1 MRNVS
6 TQYLEA
12 IRARDRTDKLTGTL
26 TLVGGTEVPLNGT
39 NISAGNT
46 RILWECVT
54 GEELAFGS
62 VIIAQLNFAI
72 ISDES
77 RYAFYNARTA
87 LTYSIQLAD
96 GTWYDLPIGIF
107 TVGETERSGKLVKMV
122 AYDNLI
128 KLDKDYGGAALYG
141 TPYEIMVMISEN
153 CGIALGQDENFYLSL
168 PNGDQKIQ
176 IDETSGCKTYRE
188 AVRILAQLTACFVQA
203 DSSGSLVFKQFGKV
217 PSTTLTRAH
226 FNTPSIADFKCN
238 YIGLVIRASGREFK
252 AYVED
257 EYATGLEMVISDAP
271 AWDYGLDEPLQQR
284 CQNVL
289 DELSQIE
296 YTPSK
301 FDMPSD
307 LAIECGDLLELV
319 TQDGAVN
326 TLVTSITWQY
336 KGYTSIESA
345 GKNPF
350 LYGITPKESEVIR
363 ELQSQTAANKLI
375 FYSFTN
381 QNAITAKGEE
391 PKEIAQVTFVTTEAT
406 SAMFIAQLP
415 LVVDCKDTVSSET
428 TKNEVERTA
437 TVVIKNASGAVASA
451 VDANGNPL
459 TITVKVIDT
468 DTDTVQTVTRGY
480 VDVQVEYYLDGNLVD
495 YELIQRCH
503 AGSHILSLF
512 YTFASLDGNANFQWQ
527 VKIKVVGGSGTVTVP
542 KRGFRATVTGQGMAG
557 TEAWDGT
564 LSFDESVSAISM
576 ASHMTLLPAVE
587 TVTAETQIPTPAG
600 IEETVAALS
609 MRSRMM
615 LVGFTERVSA
625 SEIRCKQTFDAAV
638 WGYNERYIAV
648 ENNALMAK
656 VKWVYESTEA
666 MIDSGRMT
674 VVSSMTNDLVSVTG
688 MEVDAK

>member
-26 TLVGGTEVPLNGT
+26 TLVGGTEVPLNGA

-46 RILWECVT
+46 RVLWECVT

-153 CGIALGQDENFYLSL
+153 CGIALGQDEDFYLSL

-217 PSTTLTRAH
+217 PATTLTRAH

-238 YIGLVIRASGREFK
+238 YVGLVIRATGREFK

-257 EYATGLEMVISDAP
+257 EYATGLEMIISDAP
-271 AWDYGLDEPLQQR
+271 AWDYGIDETLQQR

-319 TQDGAVN
+319 TQDGVVN

-350 LYGITPKESEVIR
+350 LYGITPKESTVIR

-381 QNAITAKGEE
+381 QNAITAKDEE

-437 TVVIKNASGAVASA
+437 TVEVKDASGAVASV

-503 AGSHILSLF
+503 AGSHILGLF

-564 LSFDESVSAISM
+564 LNFDEGVEPIALRSSLTLVKTAEDVS
-576 ASHMTLLPAVE
+576 VE
-587 TVTAETQIPTPAG
+587 TQVPTPAG
-600 IEETVAALS
+600 FDQAVAAISL
-609 MRSRMM
+609 RSRMT
-615 LVGFTERVSA
+615 LGALSERVSTTEIRQKKTIDTA
-625 SEIRCKQTFDAAV
+625 EWDYTDRYVEIVGSEIMARVGWTYQSEEQT
-638 WGYNERYIAV
+638 
-648 ENNALMAK
+648 
-656 VKWVYESTEA
+656 
-666 MIDSGRMT
+666 IDQGRMT
-674 VVSSMTNDLVSVTG
+674 AVKAVTADLASVEEVTVSG
-688 MEVDAK
+688 